1 MSRNRKKLLAWFDL
15 GLERQRM
22 PICCENGVQFLQ
34 KMILRS
40 KPLLFN
46 RKDKRGQGAS

>member
-1 MSRNRKKLLAWFDL
+1 MFRNREKLSAWFDL
-15 GLERQRM
+15 GVERQQM
-22 PICCENGVQFLQ
+22 AIYYENGVQYLQ

-46 RKDKRGQGAS
+46 RKDKRGQAAC